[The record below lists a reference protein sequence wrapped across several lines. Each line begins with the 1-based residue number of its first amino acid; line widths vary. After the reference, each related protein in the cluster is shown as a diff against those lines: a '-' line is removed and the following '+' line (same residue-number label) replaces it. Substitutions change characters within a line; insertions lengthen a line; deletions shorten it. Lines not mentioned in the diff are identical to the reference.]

1 MSDSIKH
8 ECGIALIRLLKP
20 LDFYKKKY
28 GTKIF
33 ALNKMF
39 LMMQKQV
46 NRGQDGA
53 GLVSMKL
60 DVRPGQ
66 KYINRIRSVNK
77 NSIEHI
83 FQNVEREY
91 FDLKKNHPK
100 DVENLSWFKQNYP
113 YAGELF
119 LGHLRYGTYGKNNI
133 ERCHPVL
140 RENNWK
146 TKNLVVAGNFNM
158 TNVDELF
165 QQLISLGQA
174 PKEKTD
180 TITILEKIGHFT
192 DEENDRLYHKYKS
205 KGLGKIKISKKI
217 EQNLDIKNILKE
229 SCKKWD
235 GGYVIAGI
243 LGHGDAFVLR
253 DPNGIRPAYYYKDD
267 EIVVVASERPV
278 IQTAFGVTINKI
290 EEIERGS
297 ALIIRK
303 KGKVSQEQII
313 KPKRRKSC
321 SFERIYFSRGNDI
334 DIYKERKKLG
344 KKLSSKIL
352 NSVENDFQ
360 NTVFSFIPNTAEIA
374 FYGMVEE
381 ITKSLNK
388 FKQKAIKQERKQK
401 HSTILNQTLRIEKIA
416 IKDAKLR
423 TFITADE
430 HRENLVGHVYDTTYG
445 LIQKNDNLVILDDS
459 IVRGTTL
466 KESILEMLGR
476 LKPKKIII
484 VSSAPQIRYPDCY
497 GIDMAKLGDLIAFKA
512 AISLLKKTQEGR
524 EKIQEVYKLC
534 QKAIKLPKE
543 KQKNEVREIYNSLN
557 ANQISKEIAKSLKP
571 KKLNASL
578 EIIYQ
583 TIEDLHLSCPNHTG
597 DWYFTGK
604 YPTHGGNAFVNKAFI
619 YYMEGNNKRAY

>member
-1 MSDSIKH
+1 MSDSLKH

-20 LDFYKKKY
+20 LDYYKKKY

-53 GLVSMKL
+53 GLVSLKIN
-60 DVRPGQ
+60 VKPGQ
-66 KYINRIRSVNK
+66 KYINRIRSINK

-83 FQNVEREY
+83 FQSIEKEY
-91 FDLKKNHPK
+91 FDLKKKNPK
-100 DVENLSWFKQNYP
+100 KIEDIEWFKENYK
-113 YAGELF
+113 YTGEIY

-146 TKNLVVAGNFNM
+146 AKNLVVAGNFNM

-165 QQLISLGQA
+165 QQLINLGQA

-192 DEENDRLYHKYKS
+192 DEENTKLYYKYKK
-205 KGLGKIKISKKI
+205 KGIGKIKISKKI
-217 EQNLDIKNILKE
+217 EQNIDIKNILKE
-229 SCKKWD
+229 SSKKWD
-235 GGYVIAGI
+235 GGYVIAGM
-243 LGHGDAFVLR
+243 LGHGDTFVLR
-253 DPNGIRPAYYYKDD
+253 DPNGIRPAYFYKDE

-278 IQTAFGVTINKI
+278 IQTAFGVPMSKI
-290 EEIERGS
+290 EEVERGG

-303 KGKVSQEQII
+303 EGRVYQEQIM

-344 KKLSSKIL
+344 KKLSPRIL
-352 NSVENDFQ
+352 NCVKNDFQ

-388 FKQKAIKQERKQK
+388 LKQKAIKQEKKTK
-401 HSTILNQTLRIEKIA
+401 HATILNQTLRIEKIA

-445 LIQKNDNLVILDDS
+445 LIKKNDNLVILDDS

-466 KESILEMLGR
+466 RESILEMLGR

-512 AISLLKKTQEGR
+512 AISLLNKTKKGR
-524 EKIQEVYKLC
+524 DKIQEVYAACK
-534 QKAIKLPKE
+534 KATKFSKE
-543 KQKNEVREIYNSLN
+543 KQKNEVREIYNSFT
-557 ANQISKEIAKSLKP
+557 AIEISKEIASSLKP

-604 YPTHGGNAFVNKAFI
+604 YPTHGGNAFVNRAFI
-619 YYMEGNNKRAY
+619 YYMEGKNQRAY

>member
-1 MSDSIKH
+1 MSDSLKH

-28 GTKIF
+28 GTKLF

-53 GLVSMKL
+53 GLVTLKI
-60 DVRPGQ
+60 DVNPGS

-77 NSIEHI
+77 NSIESI
-83 FQNVEREY
+83 FQQIESKY
-91 FDLKKNHPK
+91 FQLKKNNPDQIK
-100 DVENLSWFKQNYP
+100 NADWFKENFNYT
-113 YAGELF
+113 GELY

-133 ERCHPVL
+133 EMCHPVL

-146 TKNLVVAGNFNM
+146 TKNLVLAGNFNM

-165 QQLISLGQA
+165 QQLVNLGQA

-192 DEENDRLYHKYKS
+192 DEENARLYQKYK
-205 KGLGKIKISKKI
+205 KRGIGKTKISHQIAKKI
-217 EQNLDIKNILKE
+217 NIKNILKE
-229 SCKKWD
+229 SSKKWD

-278 IQTAFGVTINKI
+278 IQTAFGVPTQKI
-290 EEIERGS
+290 HEIERGS
-297 ALIIRK
+297 ALIIK
-303 KGKVSQEQII
+303 KSGKVDQEQII
-313 KPKRRKSC
+313 KPKRRKAC

-344 KKLSSKIL
+344 QKLSLRVLQTIK
-352 NSVENDFQ
+352 NDFK

-374 FYGMVEE
+374 FYGMTEE
-381 ITKSLNK
+381 VTRALNK
-388 FKQKAIKQERKQK
+388 EKRKK
-401 HSTILNQTLRIEKIA
+401 IENATKKNHTTILNQVLRIEKIA

-430 HRENLVGHVYDTTYG
+430 HRDNLVGHVYDTTYG
-445 LIQKNDNLVILDDS
+445 LIKPNDTLVIIDDS

-476 LKPKKIII
+476 LNPKKIII
-484 VSSAPQIRYPDCY
+484 ISSAPQIRYPDCY

-512 AISLLKKTQEGR
+512 AISLIKKTKGGHK
-524 EKIQEVYKLC
+524 KINEIYEACKRATKQ
-534 QKAIKLPKE
+534 PKE
-543 KQKNEVREIYNSLN
+543 KQKNEVRGIYSSFSADKISQEIS
-557 ANQISKEIAKSLKP
+557 IILKP
-571 KKLNASL
+571 KKLKSKL

-583 TIEDLHLSCPNHTG
+583 RLEDLRASCPNHTG
-597 DWYFTGK
+597 DWYFSGK

-619 YYMEGNNKRAY
+619 YYMEGKNERAY